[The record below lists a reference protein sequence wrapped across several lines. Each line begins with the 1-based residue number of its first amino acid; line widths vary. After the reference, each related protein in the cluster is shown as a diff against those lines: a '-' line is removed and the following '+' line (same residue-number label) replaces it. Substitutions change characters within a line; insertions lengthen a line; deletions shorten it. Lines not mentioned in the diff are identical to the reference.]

1 MQKALIFPAG
11 AKKPMQIGA
20 VAANTGSLG
29 ARVESWDCFQGSA
42 NNEYTFVKLDWED
55 CLVGWR
61 FSRSYPNVPSGKG
74 FVELA
79 FLL

>member
-29 ARVESWDCFQGSA
+29 ARRI
-42 NNEYTFVKLDWED
+42 
-55 CLVGWR
+55 VGLI
-61 FSRSYPNVPSGKG
+61 SGQC
-74 FVELA
+74 E
-79 FLL
+79 